1 MAKVFMD
8 RRDIAKRI
16 MDGELALKQA
26 LVKETEDCEAVAEY
40 VKKIKLLK
48 SDGLVYMTS
57 YRIINNS
64 LIDKKAVLGV
74 SKVAVLLEKQKLDQ
88 LKKLAEQLE
97 VQYRSL
103 ETLATKAMNNI
114 AIITEC
120 RC

>member
-16 MDGELALKQA
+16 MDSELALKQA
-26 LVKETEDCEAVAEY
+26 LVKEAEDREAVAEY